1 MDGPRPTSRP
11 PSSFD
16 RKFSSTHKV
25 GRLVEAWALQF
36 DTIHDVAMFGVQS
49 TRAIAEVSG
58 PVVICS
64 DYSNLQ
70 AFPSDVFPAFIEILK
85 RANLR
90 LERAA
95 LIMPRQGTALR
106 GQMEGLLRHANHP
119 NRRLCADPADAKAWL
134 SSLLTREEQVRLDQF
149 LKERELLDP
158 ALVAYLRR
166 RAPVVPV
173 GLSNAPGSEGRRP
186 KS

>member
-1 MDGPRPTSRP
+1 
-11 PSSFD
+11 
-16 RKFSSTHKV
+16 
-25 GRLVEAWALQF
+25 
-36 DTIHDVAMFGVQS
+36 
-49 TRAIAEVSG
+49 
-58 PVVICS
+58 
-64 DYSNLQ
+64 
-70 AFPSDVFPAFIEILK
+70 
-85 RANLR
+85 
-90 LERAA
+90 
-95 LIMPRQGTALR
+95 
-106 GQMEGLLRHANHP
+106 MEGLLRHANHP

-173 GLSNAPGSEGRRP
+173 GSSNAPGSEGRRP